1 MRNNYFL
8 CWILV
13 QLNWSGFLQ
22 VEEKQLNSHYFEKI
36 PTISERKQHI
46 LTYIHTRCLCHLP
59 STSLHHTSS
68 LPLTV
73 RPVWKQSES
82 RRVQQLILTDLVR
95 AVVSGEGASRLPNA
109 VAGTHQ
115 QQRGQKGE
123 PNVSEGVRKSDPIP
137 TDENYPPV
145 KGFLVQHV
153 DWILQHL
160 QNTLK
165 HTSLSTSA
173 NSSTSK

>member
-1 MRNNYFL
+1 MD
-8 CWILV
+8 I
-13 QLNWSGFLQ
+13 
-22 VEEKQLNSHYFEKI
+22 E
-36 PTISERKQHI
+36 TA
-46 LTYIHTRCLCHLP
+46 YIHIASVTSPPPLCIIPPP
-59 STSLHHTSS
+59 SL
-68 LPLTV
+68 L
-73 RPVWKQSES
+73 
-82 RRVQQLILTDLVR
+82 LTDLVR

-153 DWILQHL
+153 D
-160 QNTLK
+160 
-165 HTSLSTSA
+165 
-173 NSSTSK
+173 

>member
-1 MRNNYFL
+1 MIKFSL
-8 CWILV
+8 FW
-13 QLNWSGFLQ
+13 
-22 VEEKQLNSHYFEKI
+22 KDSHDQWKETAYTWVI
-36 PTISERKQHI
+36 WRTCGHRDR
-46 LTYIHTRCLCHLP
+46 IHTRCLCHLP

-82 RRVQQLILTDLVR
+82 RRAQQLILTDLVR
-95 AVVSGEGASRLPNA
+95 AVVSGEGASCLLNA

-160 QNTLK
+160 QNTFK